1 MANDQQDVCL
11 KVLES
16 TISLVENTVD
26 NVSVLPVACY
36 I

>member
-16 TISLVENTVD
+16 AISLVENTVD
-26 NVSVLPVACY
+26 NVSVLLVACY

>member
-1 MANDQQDVCL
+1 MANDQRDVCL